1 MREPRPGFILEDMAE
16 QLDLRR
22 ELQDLAM
29 QEMHVVA
36 NQLNLLLREVRSG
49 TSPLTTVPAEASA
62 VLNTTIATAFQQL
75 TDAMRDGFE
84 ALVAA
89 VTSNQPH
96 SPFDK

>member
-1 MREPRPGFILEDMAE
+1 VAE

-22 ELQDLAM
+22 APQDLAL

-75 TDAMRDGFE
+75 TDTMRDGFD

-89 VTSNQPH
+89 VAANQPPNP
-96 SPFDK
+96 SDG

>member
-1 MREPRPGFILEDMAE
+1 MREPRPGFILEDVAE

-22 ELQDLAM
+22 EPQDLAM

-62 VLNTTIATAFQQL
+62 VLNTTIAATFQQL
-75 TDAMRDGFE
+75 TDAMRDGFD

-89 VTSNQPH
+89 VAANQPYNP
-96 SPFDK
+96 SDK

>member
-1 MREPRPGFILEDMAE
+1 VAE

-22 ELQDLAM
+22 APQDLAM

-49 TSPLTTVPAEASA
+49 TSPLTTAQAEAAA

-75 TDAMRDGFE
+75 TDTMREGFD

-89 VTSNQPH
+89 VTANQPH
-96 SPFDK
+96 TPFDG

>member
-1 MREPRPGFILEDMAE
+1 
-16 QLDLRR
+16 
-22 ELQDLAM
+22 M

-62 VLNTTIATAFQQL
+62 VLNTTIATALQQL
-75 TDAMRDGFE
+75 TDTIRDGFD

-89 VTSNQPH
+89 VAANQPP
-96 SPFDK
+96 SQSDG

>member
-1 MREPRPGFILEDMAE
+1 VAE

-22 ELQDLAM
+22 EPQDLAM

-36 NQLNLLLREVRSG
+36 NQLNLLLRELRGG
-49 TSPLTTVPAEASA
+49 TSPLTTIPAEASA

-75 TDAMRDGFE
+75 TDTMRDGFD

-89 VTSNQPH
+89 VAANRPPH
-96 SPFDK
+96 ASDK

>member
-1 MREPRPGFILEDMAE
+1 VAE

-22 ELQDLAM
+22 APQDLAM

-36 NQLNLLLREVRSG
+36 NQLNLLLRELRSG
-49 TSPLTTVPAEASA
+49 TSPLTTIPAEASA

-75 TDAMRDGFE
+75 TDTMRDGLD

-89 VTSNQPH
+89 VAANQPH
-96 SPFDK
+96 NPSDE

>member
-1 MREPRPGFILEDMAE
+1 VAE

-22 ELQDLAM
+22 EPQDLAM

-36 NQLNLLLREVRSG
+36 NQLNLLLRELRGG
-49 TSPLTTVPAEASA
+49 TSPLTTIPAEASA

-75 TDAMRDGFE
+75 TDTMQDGFD

-89 VTSNQPH
+89 VAANRPPH
-96 SPFDK
+96 ASDK

>member
-1 MREPRPGFILEDMAE
+1 VAE

-22 ELQDLAM
+22 APQDLAM

-49 TSPLTTVPAEASA
+49 TSPLTTVQAEAAA

-75 TDAMRDGFE
+75 TDTMREGFD

-89 VTSNQPH
+89 VTANQPH
-96 SPFDK
+96 NPFDG

>member
-1 MREPRPGFILEDMAE
+1 
-16 QLDLRR
+16 
-22 ELQDLAM
+22 M

-49 TSPLTTVPAEASA
+49 TSPLTTGPAEASA

-75 TDAMRDGFE
+75 SDTMREGFD

-89 VTSNQPH
+89 VAAHQPH
-96 SPFDK
+96 NPSDG